1 MQVEISKVL
10 INEKALLEQV
20 ANGDSNAYAQLYAFY
35 TPLIYRFIYPFTDR
49 SKENTEEI
57 IQDVFLKVWMRKE
70 TLIGLRSFE
79 SYLFKMAKNQLID
92 VRKREQCLKKIT
104 AQFNLREEPSVSPL
118 YDDLIY
124 TEYISS
130 AQLAIDQLT
139 PQRRRIFELRTQQDM
154 TIDEISDSLHI
165 TRSAVK
171 KQLYEAINFI
181 KRHLHDHAEWPILLI
196 FISRFF

>member
-1 MQVEISKVL
+1 MQMKTSKVL
-10 INEKALLEQV
+10 INEKALLEMV

-35 TPLIYRFIYPFTDR
+35 TPIIYRFIYPFTDR

-57 IQDVFLKVWMRKE
+57 IQDIFLKVWMRKE

-104 AQFNLREEPSVSPL
+104 AQFNLQEEPSVSPL

-196 FISRFF
+196 FISWFF